1 MNFCLNHLRIK
12 TARVKFPPVAKPTRF
27 GQSQNMSDKQMV
39 LDSIERLPDD
49 ASLEVITERVEFLA
63 ALRKGLDQIETGK
76 TVPHSEV
83 KRQLASW
90 LSK

>member
-1 MNFCLNHLRIK
+1 
-12 TARVKFPPVAKPTRF
+12 
-27 GQSQNMSDKQMV
+27 MSDKQLV

-49 ASLEVITERVEFLA
+49 ASLDVIAERVEFLA
-63 ALRKGLDQIETGK
+63 AVRKGLDQIERGQTI
-76 TVPHSEV
+76 PHDEV

>member
-1 MNFCLNHLRIK
+1 
-12 TARVKFPPVAKPTRF
+12 
-27 GQSQNMSDKQMV
+27 MSDKQLV

-49 ASLEVITERVEFLA
+49 ASLDVIAERVEFLA
-63 ALRKGLDQIETGK
+63 AVRKGLDQIEHGQTI
-76 TVPHSEV
+76 PHDEV

>member
-1 MNFCLNHLRIK
+1 
-12 TARVKFPPVAKPTRF
+12 
-27 GQSQNMSDKQMV
+27 MSDKQMV

-49 ASLEVITERVEFLA
+49 ASLEAITERVEFLA
-63 ALRKGLDQIETGK
+63 ALRKGLDQIEAGK